1 LVKELEQV
9 KTISS
14 KAHPKKSRHIWVE
27 LTLKTRHIFNV
38 GILAIINNYLGHYQI
53 NKGKSNNTP
62 FKNAASEV
70 FQLEQ
75 YLKIFPNQSA
85 YFMREL
91 SGTMVNISKILLLTP
106 LIRCLLILLKR
117 VID

>member
-1 LVKELEQV
+1 MKELEQIKAV
-9 KTISS
+9 SS

-38 GILAIINNYLGHYQI
+38 GLLTIINNYLGHYQI
-53 NKGKSNNTP
+53 NKGKSENL

-91 SGTMVNISKILLLTP
+91 SATMVNKSPQNLLFNPKLD
-106 LIRCLLILLKR
+106 
-117 VID
+117 VY